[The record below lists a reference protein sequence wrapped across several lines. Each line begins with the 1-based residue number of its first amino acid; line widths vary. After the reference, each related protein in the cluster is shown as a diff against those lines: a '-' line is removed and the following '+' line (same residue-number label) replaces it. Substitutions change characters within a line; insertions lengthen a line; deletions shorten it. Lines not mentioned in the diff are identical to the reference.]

1 MKKITALLLLISMI
15 FLMLSCGKKSD
26 IPDGMQLVQGGE
38 KYGYYFYAPEE
49 WTVSNYANIASAYAS
64 GVDTTSISYVEL
76 TMPKTTIQE
85 YFEESLNE
93 YPVAPIIL
101 SDYSAKAVAFG
112 NAETAIQYVFD
123 HEYSGH
129 KFRTMQIFVTYE
141 GRFGIFTFNSTLE
154 NRSSSEKT
162 QYDYYEA
169 KRKSVIENFKF
180 VSKNGEKESYTSD
193 ITDSDGYYLA
203 SDKSVS
209 KFALYLPT
217 EFRTEHSSGMVTA
230 TVADGSS
237 ITLTTAISTGVIVS
251 QYWETRKEELSAI
264 VGQITEIETNK
275 EASLGNAQRAFSY
288 EYTYTVNGKT
298 FHVYQILAITAFHG
312 FVFTYTSTE
321 ENYQSHLNTVLKIAE
336 KVEF

>member
-154 NRSSSEKT
+154 NR
-162 QYDYYEA
+162 
-169 KRKSVIENFKF
+169 
-180 VSKNGEKESYTSD
+180 
-193 ITDSDGYYLA
+193 
-203 SDKSVS
+203 
-209 KFALYLPT
+209 
-217 EFRTEHSSGMVTA
+217 
-230 TVADGSS
+230 
-237 ITLTTAISTGVIVS
+237 
-251 QYWETRKEELSAI
+251 
-264 VGQITEIETNK
+264 
-275 EASLGNAQRAFSY
+275 
-288 EYTYTVNGKT
+288 
-298 FHVYQILAITAFHG
+298 
-312 FVFTYTSTE
+312 
-321 ENYQSHLNTVLKIAE
+321 
-336 KVEF
+336 